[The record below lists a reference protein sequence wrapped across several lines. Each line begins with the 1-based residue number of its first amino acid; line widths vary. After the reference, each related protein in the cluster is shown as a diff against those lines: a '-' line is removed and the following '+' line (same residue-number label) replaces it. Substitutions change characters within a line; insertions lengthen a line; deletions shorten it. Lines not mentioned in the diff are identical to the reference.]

1 MKSITRLEVEEKD
14 KELSQPALIWAG
26 LGTDLDLFPTITLLR
41 GRQREGKQASPIQA
55 FVNALSNAEDRIW
68 ILDSYFGKKPARIEN
83 IVRYIERAEARS
95 IRIISKFSDKE
106 ILKRL
111 QHRRRVDSR
120 KRFLPPD
127 FGISWQKLYSFPDLH
142 DRFAIVD
149 NELWHFGGS
158 IGGNQEILTAASRGW
173 SAFSNGAIDQYLEI
187 WSHLERIRQ

>member
-1 MKSITRLEVEEKD
+1 MQSITLLEIEKKE

-26 LGTDLDLFPTITLLR
+26 LGTDLDFFPTITVLR
-41 GRQREGKQASPIQA
+41 GREREVDQLSQIKA
-55 FVNALSNAEDRIW
+55 FINALSNAEDRIW
-68 ILDSYFGKKPARIEN
+68 ILDNYFGKKAKKIEN
-83 IVRYIERAEARS
+83 IVLCIERAEARS
-95 IRIISKFSDKE
+95 IRIISRFFDKE

-142 DRFAIVD
+142 DRFVIVD

-158 IGGNQEILTAASRGW
+158 IGGGQEILTAASRGW
-173 SAFSNGAIDQYLEI
+173 PAFSIGAIDRYQEIWKYLE
-187 WSHLERIRQ
+187 RNRQ